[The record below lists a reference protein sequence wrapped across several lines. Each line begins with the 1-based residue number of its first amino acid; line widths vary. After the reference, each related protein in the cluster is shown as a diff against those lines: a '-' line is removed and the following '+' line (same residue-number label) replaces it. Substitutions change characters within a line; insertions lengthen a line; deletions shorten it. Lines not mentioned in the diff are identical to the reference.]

1 LIIAENIEKLLIP
14 DYYTKSL
21 GVLAPIELLLMKK
34 KATARYVLVVKSLGE
49 ISDVASEIAE
59 VRSDVRKLTNVLW
72 MVKEVGAYVVFRVDK
87 LPKLESTDIEVD
99 KTGFHA
105 VIIQGVHFI
114 SASGQHLFNHSK
126 WLNHTFGGA
135 VGIAERITSIET

>member
-1 LIIAENIEKLLIP
+1 MDSIENLLIP
-14 DYYTKSL
+14 DYYTSSL

-34 KATARYVLVVKSLGE
+34 KAFARYVLVVKSLSD
-49 ISDVASEIAE
+49 ISDLASEIAE
-59 VRSDVRKLTNVLW
+59 VRSQIRKHTNALW
-72 MVKEVGAYVVFRVDK
+72 MVREVGAYVVFRVDK
-87 LPKLESTDIEVD
+87 LPKLERADIEVD

-126 WLNHTFGGA
+126 WLNHTVGGA
-135 VGIAERITSIET
+135 VGIAERIESIET

>member
-1 LIIAENIEKLLIP
+1 LSIVDSIENLLIP
-14 DYYTKSL
+14 DYYTNSL
-21 GVLAPIELLLMKK
+21 GGLAPIELLLMKK
-34 KATARYVLVVKSLGE
+34 KAFARYVLVVKSLSD
-49 ISDVASEIAE
+49 ISNLASEIAE
-59 VRSDVRKLTNVLW
+59 VRSQIRKRTNALW
-72 MVKEVGAYVVFRVDK
+72 MVREVGAYVVFRVDK
-87 LPKLESTDIEVD
+87 LPKLERVAIEVD

-135 VGIAERITSIET
+135 VGIAERIESIET